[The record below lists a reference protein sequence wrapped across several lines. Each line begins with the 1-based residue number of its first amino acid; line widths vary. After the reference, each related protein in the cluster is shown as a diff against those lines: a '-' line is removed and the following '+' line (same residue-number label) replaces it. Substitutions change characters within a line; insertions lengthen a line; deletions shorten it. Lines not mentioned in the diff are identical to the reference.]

1 MMKEK
6 KTSSEVLG
14 EQIKLVNEYF
24 NDNTPVPLED
34 IKKTLLMI
42 GMASKISEKNT
53 ISHISRLDVRHNCY
67 PTLQQSY
74 RIISK
79 EASLALN
86 NPTDDNLVIIT
97 GQFGILQNLEGYLK
111 QEDKIPLEILME
123 MNARTIKGIKES
135 EKVFKKIN
143 NISVK

>member
-14 EQIKLVNEYF
+14 EQIKLVNGYF
-24 NDNTPVPLED
+24 NDNTPVPLAD

-79 EASLALN
+79 ESSFALH

-143 NISVK
+143 KISVK

>member
-14 EQIKLVNEYF
+14 EQIKIVNGYF

-53 ISHISRLDVRHNCY
+53 ISHISRLDVRNNCY

-79 EASLALN
+79 ESSFALH
-86 NPTDDNLVIIT
+86 NPTDDNLAIIM

-143 NISVK
+143 KISVK